1 MADMSDT
8 SQGDGW
14 WQASDGKFYA
24 PETHPD
30 YQPPPLPVP
39 ASLASPPV
47 LASQVPLRV
56 VSLGERFASALLNAF
71 IMVATVWVGWIVWA
85 LVLAAQKRGQS
96 PAKQLLGHRV
106 IIEST
111 GEPAGLLRMFFV
123 RGIAVAIIMSL
134 ASALVIPWIILGLIP
149 FFRSDKATVWELISG
164 TRVVYDA

>member
-1 MADMSDT
+1 MSDT

-47 LASQVPLRV
+47 LAGQVPLRV
-56 VSLGERFASALLNAF
+56 VPLGPRFGSWLLNPLL
-71 IMVATVWVGWIVWA
+71 MLVTLGLGWLVWA

-111 GEPAGLLRMFFV
+111 DEPAGLLRMFFV

-134 ASALVIPWIILGLIP
+134 ANALVIGGVILLLIP

-164 TRVVYDA
+164 TRVVYAT